1 MYSIIIPT
9 LWRSNRIRKLLQDL
23 VLCKSVGEV
32 IIIDNNSSKRNIN
45 LDGYDKIK
53 IIDTG
58 KNQYVNPSWNL
69 GVANAKYD
77 FIALCNDDINFN
89 TDIFEKLKIKD
100 NEIVG
105 ISTSCYETR
114 EDSEY
119 KLEECTSRCFG
130 FGCLMFFSKKS
141 YKPIPSRFKIWYGD
155 DYLMNYFEKKYE
167 LSGLSI
173 QTEMSSTSKSYEFYK
188 IILQDEENYKKLIN
202 GKNLAVITSVIN
214 PFDVSI
220 YNSQQRLEQLI
231 KNTIPS
237 LKKKIPNCHIVII
250 EGSELTKEQT
260 DVIKTSGAN
269 ELLYVN
275 VKNIPK
281 SYGEVILLLN
291 YFKSQHFKK
300 LINENN
306 INSINKISGRYYL
319 TDNYDFLEH
328 DIDDCVILKKDNNTW
343 SGKGLCETRYYRFP
357 TEYINH
363 YVSKLEIINAS
374 GISLDIEHSFYEN
387 EILPFDKIKK
397 LDIINVQGNVAP
409 NGTFV
414 SD

>member
-1 MYSIIIPT
+1 MYSVIIPT
-9 LWRSNRIRKLLQDL
+9 LWRSNRIKKLLQDL
-23 VLCKSVGEV
+23 VLCKFVGEV
-32 IIIDNNSSKRNIN
+32 IIIDNNSSERNIN
-45 LDGYDKIK
+45 IDGYDKIK

-58 KNQYVNPSWNL
+58 KNEYVNPSWNL
-69 GVANAKYD
+69 GVANAKCD
-77 FIALCNDDINFN
+77 FVALCNDDINFN
-89 TDIFEKLKIKD
+89 PDIFEKLKIKD
-100 NEIVG
+100 NELVG
-105 ISTSCYETR
+105 ISTSCYEIA
-114 EDSEY
+114 EDSDY

-141 YKPIPSRFKIWYGD
+141 YKPIPNRFKIWYGD
-155 DYLMNYFEKKYE
+155 DYLMNYFQKKYQ
-167 LSGLSI
+167 LNGLSI
-173 QTEMSSTSKSYEFYK
+173 KTEMSSTSKSYEFYK
-188 IILQDEENYKKLIN
+188 LILQDEENYKRLTI
-202 GKNLAVITSVIN
+202 GKNLVVITSVIN
-214 PFDVSI
+214 PFDVSM
-220 YNSQQRLEQLI
+220 YSPQQRLEQLI

-275 VKNIPK
+275 VKNLPK

-291 YFKSQHFKK
+291 YFKSPYFQK

-306 INSINKISGRYYL
+306 INTINKISGRYYL
-319 TDNYDFLEH
+319 TDEYDFLEH
-328 DIDDCVILKKDNNTW
+328 NMDDCIILKKDTNTW

-357 TEYINH
+357 LAYINH
-363 YVSKLEIINAS
+363 YVSKLEKISVS
-374 GISLDIEHSFYEN
+374 GISLDVEHSFYEN

-397 LDIINVQGNVAP
+397 LDRINVQGNVAP